1 MLNFTFLT
9 DEFKMAETVLRNQ
22 YRRIAAHTYTH
33 STVQTYI
40 LIRIK
45 IWTQQADRSSF
56 IIFQRK
62 WEVGGS
68 ALELLQF
75 ELSII

>member
-1 MLNFTFLT
+1 
-9 DEFKMAETVLRNQ
+9 MAETVLRNQ

-33 STVQTYI
+33 STLQTYI

-62 WEVGGS
+62 VGGS